1 MGPSGAGKSTLAKL
15 LSQSVT
21 PTHGTLSFNQASLN
35 IGFLSQHPHIFADS
49 IKNNIAMYDDEI
61 CDEQVIQV
69 LDEVGLKEKV
79 LSLKYGIYTSIG
91 EAWGNV
97 IRWTNETY

>member
-35 IGFLSQHPHIFADS
+35 IGFLSQRHIYLQILS
-49 IKNNIAMYDDEI
+49 KIIAMYDDEI

-69 LDEVGLKEKV
+69 LDEGVKRESTFIKIWYL
-79 LSLKYGIYTSIG
+79 YF
-91 EAWGNV
+91 
-97 IRWTNETY
+97 